1 MIELTLTLA
10 TVLAGQSVTVNGV
23 TFTAHAS
30 TTTAANR
37 EFSISGTD
45 DADVTALAGLINDP
59 VYGVLGV
66 VASVASNVITIC
78 GVEPGAVLV
87 TASASAATVTVAT
100 TEHRAAVELSHFD
113 LDKAGGF
120 KWAAVKVTTTANTN
134 VAGIL
139 LRGQFREG
147 SI

>member
-59 VYGVLGV
+59 VYGVPGV